1 VVAEVVA
8 ERGTHTDSHGHRFG
22 STRRIPLKDATPEE
36 VQILSPRSHEMP
48 ANRRVKGR
56 SLVCNCGERPAVS
69 LGCPSTARCQPYTV
83 NATTVTAFYAA
94 VVSTAAL
101 GFHGFQWWHGART
114 KVVLSAE
121 FEVWRSGSQS
131 LDSGVLVKVVNHS
144 RHDVRVTLVSVEQGS
159 WEDQTPRVKNRYEPG
174 EDDGLP
180 GVIRSKDVG
189 EAWFSSERLDEE
201 GVRR

>member
-1 VVAEVVA
+1 
-8 ERGTHTDSHGHRFG
+8 
-22 STRRIPLKDATPEE
+22 
-36 VQILSPRSHEMP
+36 
-48 ANRRVKGR
+48 
-56 SLVCNCGERPAVS
+56 
-69 LGCPSTARCQPYTV
+69 V

-144 RHDVRVTLVSVEQGS
+144 RHGDLGFGRTRIMGGPDAPCEEPVRT
-159 WEDQTPRVKNRYEPG
+159 R
-174 EDDGLP
+174 
-180 GVIRSKDVG
+180 
-189 EAWFSSERLDEE
+189 
-201 GVRR
+201 